1 MKKIFFIL
9 LIAAFAIAA
18 NSQKV
23 YQTKSGKVKF
33 FSSTTFEDIE
43 AINAQADCKLAT
55 NGQMVFMVAIK
66 GFKFDNSLMQEH
78 FNEDYMESAKFPKAV
93 FMGNIVDLKAV
104 DFTKD
109 GSYKVAVKGTL
120 EIHGIKKETT
130 ANGTVDI
137 KAGKAQAKSVFKINI
152 TDFGIKGKAIGS
164 EVSKTLEITVDA
176 KYD

>member
-1 MKKIFFIL
+1 MKKLIYTLFI
-9 LIAAFAIAA
+9 IALSISVNA
-18 NSQKV
+18 QKV
-23 YQTKSGKVKF
+23 YQTKSGKIKF
-33 FSSTTFEDIE
+33 FSSTSIEDIE
-43 AINAQADCKLAT
+43 AINTQADCKLAT

-109 GSYKVAVKGTL
+109 GSYKITVKGNL
-120 EIHGIKKETT
+120 EIHGVKKETT
-130 ANGTVDI
+130 ATGTIDI
-137 KAGKAQAKSVFKINI
+137 KGGKVQAKSVFKINV
-152 TDFGIKGKAIGS
+152 TDFAIKGKAIGS